1 MKPSHYEK
9 ILGVLVELKQAHPK
23 CTMANHLATALEE
36 NFWGMTDKELYDALE
51 KYKNKLS
58 LDKYHSENELEV
70 IIKQGMNL
78 HSILDDQ
85 DDD

>member
-9 ILGVLVELKQAHPK
+9 ILGLLVELKQTHSK
-23 CTMANHLATALEE
+23 CTMANHLATVLED
-36 NFWGMTDKELYDALE
+36 NFWGMTDKELYTALE

-58 LDKYHSENELEV
+58 LDKSHSDQEIDI

-78 HSILDDQ
+78 HTILDDQ